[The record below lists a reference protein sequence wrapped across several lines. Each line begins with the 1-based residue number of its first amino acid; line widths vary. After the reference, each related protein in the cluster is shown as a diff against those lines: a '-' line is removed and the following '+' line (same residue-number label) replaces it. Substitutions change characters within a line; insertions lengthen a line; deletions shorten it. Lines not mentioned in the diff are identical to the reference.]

1 MRFTIHS
8 KTASAAFKMIIAFT
22 GEEDC
27 DLLSVPLTLTAPQH
41 FPKKQPYNAFWG
53 IRVALFKA
61 FPYAFPRKGNC
72 NPRFGKL
79 RLLFW
84 QETRMSFKRKA
95 TLIGSFGKCGCL
107 FAETQVVSPKKGNR
121 KN

>member
-8 KTASAAFKMIIAFT
+8 KTASAAFKMIIAFI

-27 DLLSVPLTLTAPQH
+27 DLLSASRTLPAPQH

-61 FPYAFPRKGNC
+61 FPMHFP
-72 NPRFGKL
+72 
-79 RLLFW
+79 
-84 QETRMSFKRKA
+84 EKA
-95 TLIGSFGKCGCL
+95 TAIRVL
-107 FAETQVVSPKKGNR
+107 GN
-121 KN
+121 

>member
-8 KTASAAFKMIIAFT
+8 DTDSTVFKMIIAFI

-27 DLLSVPLTLTAPQH
+27 DLLSASRTLPAPQH

-61 FPYAFPRKGNC
+61 FPMHFP
-72 NPRFGKL
+72 
-79 RLLFW
+79 
-84 QETRMSFKRKA
+84 EKA
-95 TLIGSFGKCGCL
+95 TAIRVL
-107 FAETQVVSPKKGNR
+107 GN
-121 KN
+121 